1 VDFQRYVHA
10 LRTARGR
17 QEGEQ
22 GRQDEKREHL
32 EAALMRPDRLIIHSI
47 QLALFASVLGAW
59 YIATNSG
66 VRSLLLPPP
75 ELVWREMQV
84 LWSSGRLWSS
94 AVVTLNSIWQAY
106 SIAVIAGIAV
116 GFLVSRSR
124 ALVRIFEPMLSGMF
138 AVPLTLFFPLF
149 VVFFG
154 IGPESKVAYAA
165 MQCFFPIALNTIAGF
180 ASVDELYLR
189 ASRAMGA
196 SSLSQFRYV
205 YLPAALPVTITGL
218 RIGFFICIAAVLG
231 GETLAALSGVGK
243 SIALSAEL
251 METARLFAWIAYVV
265 TLSVTLN
272 LLALAAERRDDE
284 E

>member
-1 VDFQRYVHA
+1 MKPMR
-10 LRTARGR
+10 
-17 QEGEQ
+17 GEQ
-22 GRQDEKREHL
+22 I
-32 EAALMRPDRLIIHSI
+32 LIRVI
-47 QLALFASVLGAW
+47 QLGLFASVFGAW
-59 YIATNSG
+59 YWATQSG
-66 VRSLLLPPP
+66 VRVILLPPP
-75 ELVWREMQV
+75 ELVWREMQT
-84 LWSSGRLWSS
+84 LWFSGRLW
-94 AVVTLNSIWQAY
+94 AAAKITLSTIAQAY
-106 SIAVIAGIAV
+106 VIAVIAGIGV
-116 GFLVSRSR
+116 GFLVTRSR
-124 ALVRIFEPMLSGMF
+124 TLVRIFEPVLTGIF

-165 MQCFFPIALNTIAGF
+165 TQCFFPIALNTIAGF
-180 ASVDELYLR
+180 ANVDELYLR

-205 YLPAALPVTITGL
+205 YLPGALPVTITGL

-251 METARLFAWIAYVV
+251 METARLFAWIGYVV

-272 LLALAAERRDDE
+272 LLALAAERRGDE

>member
-1 VDFQRYVHA
+1 
-10 LRTARGR
+10 
-17 QEGEQ
+17 
-22 GRQDEKREHL
+22 
-32 EAALMRPDRLIIHSI
+32 MRRDRLLIRSI
-47 QLALFASVLGAW
+47 QLGLFASVFAAW
-59 YIATNSG
+59 YFATQSG
-66 VRSLLLPPP
+66 VRRLLLPPP

-84 LWSSGRLWSS
+84 LWTSGRLWSA
-94 AVVTLNSIWQAY
+94 AVVTLNEIWQAY
-106 SIAVIAGIAV
+106 SIAVIAGIAI

-124 ALVRIFEPMLSGMF
+124 ALVRIFEPVLTGMF

-165 MQCFFPIALNTIAGF
+165 TQCFFPIALNTIAGF
-180 ASVDELYLR
+180 ANVDELYVR

-196 SSLSQFRYV
+196 STLGQFRYI

-231 GETLAALSGVGK
+231 AETLAALNGIGK
-243 SIALSAEL
+243 SIALAAEL
-251 METARLFAWIAYVV
+251 METARLYAWIAYVV
-265 TLSVTLN
+265 IVSVTLN
-272 LLALAAERRDDE
+272 LLALAAEQRGDE